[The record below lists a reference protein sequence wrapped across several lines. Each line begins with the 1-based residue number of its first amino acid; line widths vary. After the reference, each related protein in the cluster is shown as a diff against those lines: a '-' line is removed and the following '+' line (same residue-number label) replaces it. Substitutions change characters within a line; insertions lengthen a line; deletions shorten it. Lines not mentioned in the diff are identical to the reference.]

1 MMQPSGFDSCQ
12 IVMDKFAL
20 HELVLRYCRACDR
33 RDYRLLRSLYH
44 DDAID
49 DHGKLFCGSA
59 QEYVEWLPSMLAR
72 YEATVH
78 SITNAL
84 FAVDGDLAEGEI
96 YTVAYHRTHPPEPR
110 EIIIGGRY
118 LDRYERR
125 KGEWRFL
132 RRWLAFDWVD
142 ERPFNAKTWARSA
155 AASNPGRPD
164 ANDPSYRYL
173 SLLGRADTVSSA

>member
-1 MMQPSGFDSCQ
+1 MKETAISDELQAV
-12 IVMDKFAL
+12 IDKAVL
-20 HELVLRYCRACDR
+20 HELVQRYCRACDR
-33 RDYRLLRSLYH
+33 RDFALLRSLYH

-59 QEYVEWLPSMLAR
+59 QEYVEWLPSMVAR

-84 FAVDGDLAEGEI
+84 FALDGDFAEGEI
-96 YTVAYHRTHPPEPR
+96 YTVAYHRTHPPEAR

-118 LDRYERR
+118 LDRYARR
-125 KGEWRFL
+125 GGEWRFL
-132 RRWLAFDWVD
+132 RRWLALDWVD
-142 ERPFNAKTWARSA
+142 ERPFDAEAWARSA

-164 ANDPSYRYL
+164 ADDPSYRYL
-173 SLLGRADTVSSA
+173 SLLRRAEPSL